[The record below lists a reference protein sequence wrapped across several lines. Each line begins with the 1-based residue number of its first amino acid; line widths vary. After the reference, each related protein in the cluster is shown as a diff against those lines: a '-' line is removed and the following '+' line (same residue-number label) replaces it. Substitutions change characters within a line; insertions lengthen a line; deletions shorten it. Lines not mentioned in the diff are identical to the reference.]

1 MGERGPTKGTNGVLF
16 EAPPAPQGATT
27 VTILDTE
34 SLSGVAD
41 LRAIGVPVGLQMDA
55 AWDTNAVT
63 FQGSYDG
70 VVYTDLRLSGVEVA
84 LAGVVASSMEALDP
98 YSFMACRYLKVRSGT
113 SGAPVNQ
120 VGDTI
125 VTVIAKPMI

>member
-1 MGERGPTKGTNGVLF
+1 MAQRGPSRATNVTSF
-16 EAPPAPQGATT
+16 YVDPAPQGVTT
-27 VTILDTE
+27 VTILNGA

-41 LRAIGVPVGLQMDA
+41 LRTIGVPVGIQMDA

-70 VVYTDLRLSGVEVA
+70 VVYTNLQVYGVEIVVP
-84 LAGVVASSMEALDP
+84 GVVASTLQALYPMD
-98 YSFMACRYLKVRSGT
+98 FLACRYLKVRSGT
-113 SGAPVNQ
+113 GAAPVNQ

-125 VTVIAKPMI
+125 VSIICRPL